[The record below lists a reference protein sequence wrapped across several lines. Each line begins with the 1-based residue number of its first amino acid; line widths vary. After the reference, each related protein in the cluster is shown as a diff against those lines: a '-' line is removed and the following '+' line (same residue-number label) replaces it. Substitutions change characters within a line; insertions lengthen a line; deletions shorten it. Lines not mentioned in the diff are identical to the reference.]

1 MKIRK
6 HILLAGLILA
16 AVCLLGGCAK
26 TSTGSGIVQRR
37 MGSGK
42 TAAQQTGQTE
52 AEDTEVPSAAEET
65 DLYIITKI
73 DEAAKEAVFQR
84 VSDGRQLQLSLIHI

>member
-37 MGSGK
+37 MGSGN
-42 TAAQQTGQTE
+42 TAAQQTALGMSFQIPESWRNALEEQGQPPGP
-52 AEDTEVPSAAEET
+52 AMDAPC
-65 DLYIITKI
+65 
-73 DEAAKEAVFQR
+73 
-84 VSDGRQLQLSLIHI
+84 